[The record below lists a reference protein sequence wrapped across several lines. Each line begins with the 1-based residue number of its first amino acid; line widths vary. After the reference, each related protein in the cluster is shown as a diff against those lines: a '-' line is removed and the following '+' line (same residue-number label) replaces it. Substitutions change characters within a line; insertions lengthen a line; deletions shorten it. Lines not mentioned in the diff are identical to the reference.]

1 MTRIIT
7 LTMNPSVDR
16 NTSVERVA
24 PERKLRCGPPRL
36 GAGGGGINVS
46 RAIRKL
52 GGASLAVYVR
62 GGPPG
67 EMLERMLTDEGVEQ
81 HPIEAEGWTRE
92 NFAVLEM
99 STNAQ
104 YRFNLPGPEMN
115 DAECWHSLEVIQE
128 LLQEEPAIL
137 VASGSLPAGTC
148 GNFYAR
154 ASRSAREVGATM
166 IVDSAG
172 DPLREAVAAGVDA
185 IRVNYAEMVQLAGR
199 PLQDDKRIESAARG
213 LIESGKCRHVVVSLG
228 AGGAIVV
235 TPERA
240 RRIVSPAVPIR
251 SRVGAGD
258 SMLAG
263 IALRRAQGWSF
274 EDAVRFGVAAGTAAV
289 MTEGSELCRREDVE
303 RLFAFMNESQAQ

>member
-16 NTSVERVA
+16 STSVERVS

-36 GAGGGGINVS
+36 EAGGGGINVS

-67 EMLERMLTDEGVEQ
+67 EMLERMLAAEGVEQ
-81 HPIEAEGWTRE
+81 HPIETEGWTRE
-92 NFAVLEM
+92 NFAVLET
-99 STNAQ
+99 STSAQ
-104 YRFNLPGPEMN
+104 YRFNVPGPELTE
-115 DAECWHSLEVIQE
+115 AECRRSLDALVA
-128 LLQEEPAIL
+128 LLDRGSAIL
-137 VASGSLPAGTC
+137 VASGSLSAGTP
-148 GNFYAR
+148 GDFYAR
-154 ASRSAREVGATM
+154 VVRIAREAGAPM
-166 IVDSAG
+166 IVDSSG

-185 IRVNYAEMVQLAGR
+185 IRINYAEMVQLAGR
-199 PLQDDKRIESAARG
+199 PLEDDTRIEAAGRG
-213 LIESGKCRHVVVSLG
+213 LIESGKCRNIVVSLG
-228 AGGAIVV
+228 AGGAIVI

-240 RRIVSPAVPIR
+240 RRIVSPAVPVR

-258 SMLAG
+258 SMLGA

-274 EDAVRFGVAAGTAAV
+274 EDAVRFGVAAGAAAV
-289 MTEGSELCRREDVE
+289 MTEGSELCRREDAE
-303 RLFAFMNESQAQ
+303 RLFEFMSASQPR

>member
-1 MTRIIT
+1 
-7 LTMNPSVDR
+7 
-16 NTSVERVA
+16 
-24 PERKLRCGPPRL
+24 
-36 GAGGGGINVS
+36 
-46 RAIRKL
+46 
-52 GGASLAVYVR
+52 
-62 GGPPG
+62 
-67 EMLERMLTDEGVEQ
+67 
-81 HPIEAEGWTRE
+81 
-92 NFAVLEM
+92 
-99 STNAQ
+99 
-104 YRFNLPGPEMN
+104 
-115 DAECWHSLEVIQE
+115 
-128 LLQEEPAIL
+128 
-137 VASGSLPAGTC
+137 
-148 GNFYAR
+148 
-154 ASRSAREVGATM
+154 M

-199 PLQDDKRIESAARG
+199 PLQDDARIESAARG

-258 SMLAG
+258 SMLGG
-263 IALRRAQGWSF
+263 IVLQCARGWSF

-289 MTEGSELCRREDVE
+289 MTEGSELCRREDAE

>member
-1 MTRIIT
+1 
-7 LTMNPSVDR
+7 MNPSVDR
-16 NTSVERVA
+16 GTSVERVA

-52 GGASLAVYVR
+52 GGTSLAVYVR

-67 EMLERMLTDEGVEQ
+67 EMLERMLVEEGVEQ

-92 NFAVLEM
+92 NFAVLET

-104 YRFNLPGPEMN
+104 YRFNLPGPEMSEE
-115 DAECWHSLEVIQE
+115 ECWRCLDVLEA
-128 LLQEEPAIL
+128 LLEPQPAIL
-137 VASGSLPAGTC
+137 VASGTLPAGTC
-148 GNFYAR
+148 GDFYGRAAR
-154 ASRSAREVGATM
+154 LARDLGTLM
-166 IVDSAG
+166 MVDSSG
-172 DPLREAVAAGVDA
+172 DPLREAIAAGVEA
-185 IRVNYAEMVQLAGR
+185 VRVNYAEMVQLAGR
-199 PLQDDKRIESAARG
+199 PLQDDRRIEAAARG
-213 LIESGKCRHVVVSLG
+213 LIESGKCRNVAVSLG

-240 RRIVSPAVPIR
+240 RRIVAPAVPIR

-258 SMLAG
+258 SMLGG

-274 EDAVRFGVAAGTAAV
+274 EDAARFGVAAGTAAV
-289 MTEGSELCRREDVE
+289 MTEGSELCRQEDAE
-303 RLFAFMNESQAQ
+303 RLFGFMNESKPE